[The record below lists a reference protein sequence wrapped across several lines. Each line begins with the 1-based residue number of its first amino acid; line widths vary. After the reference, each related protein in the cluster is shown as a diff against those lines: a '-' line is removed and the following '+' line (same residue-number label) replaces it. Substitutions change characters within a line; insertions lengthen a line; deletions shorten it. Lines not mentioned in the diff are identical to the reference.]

1 MSYIDEFL
9 EINSSLP
16 RDIIRLMKL
25 VKEIDEKGFSKNF

>member
-9 EINSSLP
+9 ELNSTLP

-25 VKEIDEKGFSKNF
+25 VKEVDEKTYSNI